1 MPIYSYRARDRKGAL
16 VLGELEAADKGALEK
31 SLDKTGLIP
40 IAISPVSKIRFDFS
54 KIKNIFER
62 ITAEELIL
70 FTRQISTLFG
80 AGLPLTKALST
91 LEGQTKNKAFAGI
104 IKKIREDIEAGS
116 AFANALSRH
125 PKIFNELYSSMAE
138 AGEAGGILDKVLDRL
153 ASMLEKENEN
163 RAKIKSATLY
173 PKIVLGAVAA
183 AIFIMMTF
191 VVPKFVQLYKMFN
204 VALPLPTRLLI
215 AISNFFTSY
224 WHILLIIVISGIIS
238 INLYIKTKNGRY
250 NWDFL
255 QLKIPIFGNM
265 FLKSILSRFARTLG
279 SLYAS
284 GLPILQA
291 LDIASRTAGNIVIA
305 ESVKAIEEDVR
316 TGKGISEPMARIKY
330 FPPMVVQMA
339 AVGEQ
344 TGAIDNMME
353 KVAEYY
359 DQEVDHTIR
368 NMSTILEP
376 ILLLFI
382 FGLVLFLALA
392 IFLPMWDMV
401 RLVRR

>member
-1 MPIYSYRARDRKGAL
+1 MPIFSYRARDRKGAL
-16 VLGELEAADKGALEK
+16 VLGELEVADKSALEK

-54 KIKNIFER
+54 KIKGIFER

-91 LEGQTKNKAFAGI
+91 LEGQIKNKAFAGI

-116 AFANALSRH
+116 TFANALSKH

-173 PKIVLGAVAA
+173 PKIVLGAIVA

-204 VALPLPTRLLI
+204 VALPLPTRMLI
-215 AISNFFTSY
+215 AISNFSTSY
-224 WHILLIIVISGIIS
+224 WHILLLIIVSGIIFV
-238 INLYIKTKNGRY
+238 NLYFKTKSGRY

-305 ESVKAIEEDVR
+305 ESVKTIEEDVR
-316 TGKGISEPMARIKY
+316 AGKGIAEPMARIKY

-382 FGLVLFLALA
+382 FGIVLFLALA

-401 RLVRR
+401 RLIRR